1 MKKNTHSLSSLIL
14 THYSKHL
21 LHWGGCYSNGLWHI
35 NTQLFLCPL
44 FTTTPLGEFH
54 TIPWGERE
62 LGRSLVMWK
71 LCTRTKVAPLTPFKP
86 PIKSPKP
93 FIHRHTHRTY
103 RMGSHF
109 SSPLPEVK
117 KKNTVGNTLFVST
130 SCSTTH
136 PPAPRGTFSLSL
148 SQVLSRFLSH
158 TRSLFRTL
166 VRPLHPPQKV
176 GPLYF
181 SKKKENLTS
190 WTWHLL
196 LIVWFCLRYFC
207 SLILSTDVANLCFV
221 TFNLF

>member
-148 SQVLSRFLSH
+148 YLKYCLDFYRTHAHCFAPSWDLFTPHKKWGPPCFKKKKGKSHFLDVTPSFDCVVLSALFL
-158 TRSLFRTL
+158 LFNSIHRRGQF
-166 VRPLHPPQKV
+166 VFC
-176 GPLYF
+176 YF
-181 SKKKENLTS
+181 
-190 WTWHLL
+190 
-196 LIVWFCLRYFC
+196 
-207 SLILSTDVANLCFV
+207 
-221 TFNLF
+221 